1 MLQRI
6 LLFLGILLLLIPVL
20 AGARYARRIIG
31 VTTFE
36 ECASA
41 GFTVQESIVR
51 SCRAGWKSF
60 TESVPEEVEEGNI
73 RVTSPRSGDIASF
86 PLTLKGEARVFEG
99 TVRYRLRDADET
111 ILVDG
116 FTTAEVSE
124 TVDFSAFSAD
134 ITYPQPSGRQGTLE
148 VFEESA
154 LDGGEASL
162 VTVPVRF

>member
-6 LLFLGILLLLIPVL
+6 LLFLGILLLLIPAV
-20 AGARYARRIIG
+20 AAARYLQKVVRINDFMQC
-31 VTTFE
+31 VQ
-36 ECASA
+36 A
-41 GFTVQESIVR
+41 GFPVMESFPR
-51 SCRAGWKSF
+51 QCRAGWKSF

-124 TVDFSAFSAD
+124 TGDFSAFSAD